1 MNSYVLSAEE
11 EKSLVD
17 RGLLP
22 DVWSGEAPW
31 PGPLP
36 ADRALLE
43 DRYRGCL
50 VGGAIGDALGRPGE
64 GRSPSV
70 IAKRYGELRD
80 FHPWRGWTS
89 GPKGTITDDTQL
101 TMEVARTYLARGYLD
116 PVDLATRVGDWL
128 DIGRG
133 KGKTCTEAALR
144 IRKGRPWI
152 GTGLESAGNGA
163 AMRAAP
169 VGLARPDDL
178 NLLRREAMLS
188 CVVTHADGLAV
199 ASTVAMALSVAH
211 LLRVPAGELETD
223 PFVKSLLSAFEG
235 VPDSP
240 CLERRRDPPPERVR
254 LSDRIRDVA
263 SWLDRSW
270 QDVTAYTWTGAY
282 VLESLPAAFWF
293 FLRYREDPEEC
304 LVRAASVGHDSD
316 TIAAMAGNM
325 IGAYHGLEALPVRW
339 REDLE
344 FYLELIEM
352 ADGLLELALGST
364 TAGESPDA

>member
-1 MNSYVLSAEE
+1 
-11 EKSLVD
+11 
-17 RGLLP
+17 
-22 DVWSGEAPW
+22 
-31 PGPLP
+31 
-36 ADRALLE
+36 
-43 DRYRGCL
+43 
-50 VGGAIGDALGRPGE
+50 
-64 GRSPSV
+64 
-70 IAKRYGELRD
+70 
-80 FHPWRGWTS
+80 
-89 GPKGTITDDTQL
+89 
-101 TMEVARTYLARGYLD
+101 
-116 PVDLATRVGDWL
+116 
-128 DIGRG
+128 
-133 KGKTCTEAALR
+133 
-144 IRKGRPWI
+144 
-152 GTGLESAGNGA
+152 
-163 AMRAAP
+163 
-169 VGLARPDDL
+169 
-178 NLLRREAMLS
+178 
-188 CVVTHADGLAV
+188 
-199 ASTVAMALSVAH
+199 MALSVAH

-223 PFVKSLLSAFEG
+223 PFVESLLSAFEG

-364 TAGESPDA
+364 TAGELPDA